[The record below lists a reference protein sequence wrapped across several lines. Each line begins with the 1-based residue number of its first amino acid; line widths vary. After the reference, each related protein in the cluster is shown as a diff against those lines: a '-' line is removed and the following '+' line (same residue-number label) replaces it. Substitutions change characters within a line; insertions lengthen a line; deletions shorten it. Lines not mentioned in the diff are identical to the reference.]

1 MTGVVSVRV
10 CVCVCWGG
18 GHFLHRCK
26 LMDNTFSKPFSLN
39 SHHISHSDDDFFKEF
54 LKRGR
59 VVGGIIA
66 LIEKCTVE
74 GMAHT

>member
-1 MTGVVSVRV
+1 
-10 CVCVCWGG
+10 
-18 GHFLHRCK
+18 
-26 LMDNTFSKPFSLN
+26 MDNTFSKPFSLN